1 MMGDRWYSQKEKE
14 QAYNELTKIIRIL
27 KEGLEEIAS
36 DDSSE
41 CEDVSDLALE
51 TLQLMEDKC
60 KRSNLVEI
68 RNLPKLLNTYG
79 EWTGRPPTR

>member
-1 MMGDRWYSQKEKE
+1 MGDRWYSQKEKE

-41 CEDVSDLALE
+41 GEVAVE
-51 TLQLMEDKC
+51 ILQSMEDKC

-79 EWTGRPPTR
+79 KWDGRLPTR

>member
-41 CEDVSDLALE
+41 GEVAVE
-51 TLQLMEDKC
+51 ILQSMEDIC
-60 KRSNLVEI
+60 KSSEI
-68 RNLPKLLNTYG
+68 EDIRILPKLLNT
-79 EWTGRPPTR
+79 